1 MLFAQCHGLP
11 VRSALRDREHRSS
24 RLSYWLLKPGA
35 LKVDALEA
43 GALEADALEAG
54 ALEADA
60 LKVDAQ
66 VQFSVRKRDAA
77 EVVVASRVV

>member
-43 GALEADALEAG
+43 GALEADALR
-54 ALEADA
+54 
-60 LKVDAQ
+60 VDAQ